1 MSWTNTTYF
10 RIHAQSHA
18 QFWLLICIHPQFRA
32 KKDLFRMN
40 AQFRANLVSYWYEN
54 DARFREK
61 SNFAQKR
68 KTVPQESLLF
78 RGNPSLTER
87 GKRSEYAKN
96 VKEIE

>member
-1 MSWTNTTYF
+1 MRSFVQTLF
-10 RIHAQSHA
+10 RIDTKMMLD
-18 QFWLLICIHPQFRA
+18 FV
-32 KKDLFRMN
+32 K
-40 AQFRANLVSYWYEN
+40 
-54 DARFREK
+54 K

-78 RGNPSLTER
+78 RGNPSFTER